1 LPIAATAIAAIIII
15 IVVVV
20 TPGKEILGTEEEALL
35 NVGIR
40 ASCLFFCY
48 L

>member
-35 NVGIR
+35 NVGVR